1 MKKAEPDLYTLPQE
15 EDSNITQQIISKY
28 VPYWPLYILAV
39 LLALVG
45 AYVYLH
51 YVTPVYEASATMIV
65 KDERRGTNDME
76 FLDQIN
82 QIAGKKFVENEI
94 EVLQSRA
101 LMENVVKRLSLYA
114 PITQKG
120 KVKEGDAYLLSPV
133 TVSVLNP
140 DSIVEVDEVNFTYD
154 KTSNTVTLNG
164 KDKYPVGQFVSTEY
178 GTLKFSPN
186 KYYRP
191 NAESSKQLYF
201 SLIEPSNVAED
212 YRKGL
217 KAVAGQQSAIVNISC
232 KDIIPQRA
240 VDILNLLIV
249 EYNETT
255 ISDKN
260 TLAKSTLSFLNERLG
275 ILGRDLDSIQRK
287 MQQYK
292 SGRGAVDVS
301 AQSQILLQ
309 NMSGV
314 GAKLGEVDNQLAML
328 GTLERSVTTKLSE
341 GGIVPATIGLNDPML
356 TNLTTKLYTAEMEYD
371 RLKKTMGENNP
382 LLQAKADEINKMR
395 PSILENIQSQK
406 QSLNASRSSLYST
419 SSGYNSLLSTVPTK
433 ERDLLEISRDQA
445 IKSQIYSFLLQKK
458 EETELNL
465 ASVVASSKTVDK
477 ALAGKDPVS
486 PKKKLIY
493 LMAIAG
499 ALGLC
504 IGVITIKDFFTGKI
518 LYRTEIE
525 KMTSVPIIGEV
536 AFDKSQSP
544 IVIERGTRSFIAE
557 EFRKLRISLSFLGI
571 DSSHKK
577 ILVTSSISGEGKSF
591 VAANLA
597 VSISLTGKKV
607 ALVDLDLNNPTLSK
621 ILNVNQEFGATEVLA
636 GEKKVEEVIKHS
648 DVYENLYFISTGH
661 LPENPTEFLANGRV
675 NSMINYLESNY
686 DMVIID
692 TSPSVLVTDAYLL
705 SGLCDATLYIIRHN
719 YTPKMLVRR
728 IDENNRINP
737 LHNPAII
744 FNGVKIRGIFK
755 NNYGYGYDYVYGNKE
770 RGGKAKKV
778 S

>member
-1 MKKAEPDLYTLPQE
+1 MKKAEPDLYSLPQE
-15 EDSNITQQIISKY
+15 EESNIGQQIISKY
-28 VPYWPLYILAV
+28 IPYWPLYILAT
-39 LLALVG
+39 LLALVA

-51 YVTPVYEASATMIV
+51 FATPVFEASATMIV
-65 KDERRGTNDME
+65 KDERRGTNDQI
-76 FLDQIN
+76 LDQIN
-82 QIAGKKFVENEI
+82 QLSSKKFVENEI
-94 EVLQSRA
+94 EVIQSRA
-101 LMENVVKRLSLYA
+101 LMETVVKKLHLYA
-114 PITQKG
+114 PMVQKG
-120 KVKEGDAYLLSPV
+120 KVKEADAYLLSPIV
-133 TVSVLNP
+133 VEVSNP
-140 DSIVEVDEVNFTYD
+140 DSIIEVDKVYFSYD
-154 KTSNTVTLNG
+154 KNSKTVTLNG
-164 KDKYPVGQFVSTEY
+164 KDKYPIGSFVNTEY
-178 GTLKFSPN
+178 GMLRFSPN

-191 NAESSKQLYF
+191 SAETERQFYF
-201 SLIEPSNVAED
+201 SLVEPSNVAED
-212 YRKGL
+212 YRHGL
-217 KAVAGQQSAIVNISC
+217 KAAAGQQSAIVNITC

-240 VDILNLLIV
+240 VDVLNDLID
-249 EYNETT
+249 EYNLST

-260 TLAKSTLSFLNERLG
+260 SLAKSTLSFLNERLG
-275 ILGRDLDSIQRK
+275 ILGRDLDSIQKK

-292 SGRGAVDVS
+292 TGSDAVDVS
-301 AQSQILLQ
+301 AQGQIFLQ
-309 NMSGV
+309 NVSAV
-314 GAKLGEVDNQLAML
+314 DQKLGDVNNQMAML
-328 GTLERSVTTKLSE
+328 STLEKSVSNKMTE
-341 GGIVPATIGLNDPML
+341 GGIVPATVGLNDPML
-356 TNLTTKLYTAEMEYD
+356 TNLTTKLYNAELEYD
-371 RLKKTMGENNP
+371 KLKKTMGENNP

-395 PSILENIQSQK
+395 PSILENIQNQK
-406 QSLNASRSSLYST
+406 ASLAASKASLYST
-419 SSGYNSLLSTVPTK
+419 SGGYNSLLRSVPKK

-445 IKSQIYSFLLQKK
+445 IKNQIYQFLLQKK

-465 ASVVASSKTVDK
+465 AQTSASVRTVDK
-477 ALAGKDPVS
+477 AKAGKDPVS
-486 PKKKLIY
+486 PKTKLIY
-493 LMAIAG
+493 LMAVAG
-499 ALGLC
+499 ILGLC
-504 IGVITIKDFFTGKI
+504 IGVITIKDLFTGKI
-518 LYRTEIE
+518 MYRTEIE

-621 ILNVNQEFGATEVLA
+621 ILNVNQEFGAAEVLA

-648 DVYENLYFISTGH
+648 EVYENLYFISTGH

-675 NSMINYLESNY
+675 NSMINYLDNNY
-686 DMVIID
+686 DVVIID

-705 SGLCDATLYIIRHN
+705 SGLCDATLYIVRHN
-719 YTPKMLVRR
+719 YTPKMLVKR
-728 IDENNRINP
+728 IDESNRINP

-755 NNYGYGYDYVYGNKE
+755 NNYGYGYDYVYGNKG
-770 RGGKAKKV
+770 RGDKAKKV

>member
-15 EDSNITQQIISKY
+15 EDSNITQQIVSKY
-28 VPYWPLYILAV
+28 MPYWPLYILAV

-101 LMENVVKRLSLYA
+101 LMENVVKRLNLYA

-133 TVSVLNP
+133 TVQTLNP

-178 GTLKFSPN
+178 GTLKFLPN

-292 SGRGAVDVS
+292 SGRNAVDVS

-493 LMAIAG
+493 LMAVAG

-636 GEKKVEEVIKHS
+636 GEKKVEEVIRHS

-719 YTPKMLVRR
+719 YTPKMLIRR